1 MASGEM
7 LTGYPL
13 VNEDGICVVVPTLTP
28 SSGDLNAAQVNPAQF
43 WAQTGGVPVLN
54 AILVELRVIS
64 ELLHR
69 DRGAI
74 VTDLDQMRAS
84 ELYDTMTNTG
94 VV

>member
-13 VNEDGICVVVPTLTP
+13 VNEDGISVVVPTLAP
-28 SSGDLNAAQVNPAQF
+28 SSGDLSIAQVNPAQF
-43 WAQTGGVPVLN
+43 WPQTGGVPVLN

-64 ELLHR
+64 ELLYR
-69 DRGAI
+69 DRGDV
-74 VTDLDQMRAS
+74 VTDLDQMRAA
-84 ELYDTMTNTG
+84 ELYDTMTDTG

>member
-13 VNEDGICVVVPTLTP
+13 IDEDGICVVVPQLTP
-28 SSGDLNAAQVNPAQF
+28 ATGELSEASVNPAQF
-43 WAQTGGVPVLN
+43 WPQTGGVPVLN

-74 VTDLDQMRAS
+74 VTDLDQMRAA
-84 ELYDTMTNTG
+84 ELFNTMTDTG